1 MALIEQIKE
10 IIEILPEGHVQI
22 KKVTEIYKDGVLIA
36 NNIHRE
42 AIEPGADVSAKSA
55 RVKDVAAAVWKPE
68 VIAAKQAEKEAAAAK
83 EGKGKSV

>member
-1 MALIEQIKE
+1 MALTEQIKE

-22 KKVTEIYKDGVLIA
+22 KKVTEIYKDGVPIA

-68 VIAAKQAEKEAAAAK
+68 VLAEYEAKKAAQAEKENK
-83 EGKGKSV
+83 KP